1 MKNKLLITLI
11 CFCAYST
18 ISFAQSDDVIA
29 KAYMKRANG
38 AAGNIDF
45 EGARISFDKAM
56 KRMDTILDK
65 KVAALGSIIYFEVH
79 HQRPTEKEQLEF
91 LEKARDYSRQYFL
104 LEKNTS
110 SEDYLNNTEHSIL
123 ILESIEI
130 LESKIQEAELERLRK
145 EKELRKIDSLK
156 TLWKNKSD
164 LLTLKVDSIY
174 AFNKNNIAVYQKEDN
189 FGVIDDRGKIL
200 IEASEYKEAINSEG
214 FILLLNKKEETNKI
228 YCFNTNDKTG
238 FLLPSAS
245 DFNSLSTHYGKI
257 MLPRGNGRLVTY
269 PNNSF
274 QPMVY
279 DLNVKQIVRISNK
292 TELFKNLKKSDV
304 IGKYNKDGEVKVGK
318 TWYIFGGH
326 LGGGIHPL
334 YLEGN
339 YNIDAFLC
347 SIDGKRIYT
356 ANGLEYIGAFYND
369 KSQAYKK
376 GKTMWINQN
385 GTKVSKAKDEYADYE
400 GDSKVVRLNEGQ
412 YQIMKNGVIV
422 IGDAELERMGDFLRK
437 HKGN

>member
-11 CFCAYST
+11 CFFAYST
-18 ISFAQSDDVIA
+18 ISFAQSDKVIA
-29 KAYMKRANG
+29 KAYMKRANE

-45 EGARISFDKAM
+45 EGARISFDKAI

-65 KVAALGSIIYFEVH
+65 KVAALGSIIYFEIH

-91 LEKARDYSRQYFL
+91 LEKARDYSKQYFL
-104 LEKNTS
+104 LEKNTT

-123 ILESIEI
+123 IIENIEI
-130 LESKIQEAELERLRK
+130 LKNKIQAAELERLRK
-145 EKELRKIDSLK
+145 EKELRRIDSLK
-156 TLWKNKSD
+156 TVWKNKSEA
-164 LLTLKVDSIY
+164 LTLKVDSIY
-174 AFNKNNIAVYQKEDN
+174 SFNKNNIAIYQKDDF

-200 IEASEYKEAINSEG
+200 IEASEYKDALSSEG
-214 FILLLNKKEETNKI
+214 FILLKNKKEETNKI
-228 YCFNTNDKTG
+228 YCFNTNDKAG

-279 DLNVKQIVRISNK
+279 DLNVKQVVRVANQ
-292 TELFKNLKKSDV
+292 TELFKNLKKSDA

-318 TWYIFGGH
+318 TWYVFGGH

-347 SIDGKRIYT
+347 SIDGTRLFT
-356 ANGLEYIGAFYND
+356 ANGTQYIGAFYNN
-369 KSQAYKK
+369 KSQTIKK
-376 GKTMWINQN
+376 GKTIWINQN
-385 GTKVSKAKDEYADYE
+385 GTKVSKAKDEFAGYT
-400 GDSKVVRLNEGQ
+400 GDSEVVRLSKGN
-412 YQIMKNGVIV
+412 YQIMRNGVVI
-422 IGDAELERMGDFLRK
+422 IGDEELEKMGEFLRK
-437 HKGN
+437 YRGN

>member
-1 MKNKLLITLI
+1 MKKILLTVICLLTFTVSNSQSNNEIASVYIKRSEESLNNLEVKL
-11 CFCAYST
+11 SK
-18 ISFAQSDDVIA
+18 VH
-29 KAYMKRANG
+29 
-38 AAGNIDF
+38 
-45 EGARISFDKAM
+45 FDKAM
-56 KRMDTILDK
+56 KYVDSITNVN
-65 KVAALGSIIYFEVH
+65 VAKLGMKIHYELMYY
-79 HQRPTEKEQLEF
+79 KEA
-91 LEKARDYSRQYFL
+91 KSYAKQYFALVRNKKSEEYLQL
-104 LEKNTS
+104 LDLSVDINEELLAQIEEEKK
-110 SEDYLNNTEHSIL
+110 
-123 ILESIEI
+123 IEI
-130 LESKIQEAELERLRK
+130 ERLRK

-174 AFNKNNIAVYQKEDN
+174 AFNKNNIAVYQKEDH

-200 IEASEYKEAINSEG
+200 IEATEYKEAINSEG
-214 FILLLNKKEETNKI
+214 FILLMNKKEETNKI
-228 YCFNTNDKTG
+228 YCFNTNDKSG

-245 DFNSLSTHYGKI
+245 DFNSLSTHYGKV
-257 MLPRGNGRLVTY
+257 MLPRGNGRLVMY

-279 DLNVKQIVRISNK
+279 DLNVKQIVRIANK
-292 TELFKNLKKSDV
+292 TELLKNLKKSDV

-318 TWYIFGGH
+318 SWYIFGGH

-356 ANGLEYIGAFYND
+356 ANGMEYIGAFYND
-369 KSQAYKK
+369 KSQAIKK

-385 GTKVSKAKDEYADYE
+385 GTKVSKAKDEYAGYE

-422 IGDAELERMGDFLRK
+422 IGDEELERMGDFLRM